1 MTLADL
7 ESLTAEL
14 VDARRAELTQVL
26 RVVGA
31 HKDTPLESTA
41 AVMAIPV
48 IYAHWEGF
56 VKELLTLY
64 LEHIEKQTIEPPN
77 LQPHLF
83 SFSKRSKIKTL
94 SDSGSV
100 ERQAEFATWMIEQ
113 LSKPVLFENKK
124 VDTHSNLSYENLKL
138 LCDTLFLNISSIA
151 TSRRH
156 INALV
161 HKRNNIAHTG
171 RPIQLDEGSVEND
184 KELVMRL
191 IESFAA
197 VVIENAKNQSF
208 RLAA

>member
-1 MTLADL
+1 
-7 ESLTAEL
+7 
-14 VDARRAELTQVL
+14 
-26 RVVGA
+26 
-31 HKDTPLESTA
+31 
-41 AVMAIPV
+41 
-48 IYAHWEGF
+48 
-56 VKELLTLY
+56 
-64 LEHIEKQTIEPPN
+64 
-77 LQPHLF
+77 
-83 SFSKRSKIKTL
+83 
-94 SDSGSV
+94 
-100 ERQAEFATWMIEQ
+100 MIEQ